1 MKCTPPKPAHPNSE
15 SSIKSESLQVKKMK
29 IVNIQKIEKNLSTV
43 YRIRFYIITI
53 NIIYNSHPSWFHF
66 IQEYWVEDYIYR
78 SIVSMWVSDAV
89 QTQSAHS
96 WQRDSEIPLFIYFHT
111 RKSVAG
117 PVQTPIRN
125 LILSPSPSPSLPP
138 CSPSIP
144 LPLPLPLPLHL
155 PPYSPSF
162 SLFPVL
168 SLSLSLPLPPSLL
181 TLPLSLSTLPATS
194 CSCGSMRGDELRQ
207 KQTSEKLQQDSLE
220 ADFTQFS
227 LKLGRSP
234 AANFSEL
241 RSWDAAIKERKRTP
255 ISDLLGLAVEIY
267 HPKG

>member
-1 MKCTPPKPAHPNSE
+1 
-15 SSIKSESLQVKKMK
+15 
-29 IVNIQKIEKNLSTV
+29 
-43 YRIRFYIITI
+43 
-53 NIIYNSHPSWFHF
+53 
-66 IQEYWVEDYIYR
+66 
-78 SIVSMWVSDAV
+78 MWVSDAV

-96 WQRDSEIPLFIYFHT
+96 CWQRDSEIPLFIYFHT

-125 LILSPSPSPSLPP
+125 LILSPS
-138 CSPSIP
+138 
-144 LPLPLPLPLHL
+144 
-155 PPYSPSF
+155 
-162 SLFPVL
+162 L
-168 SLSLSLPLPPSLL
+168 SLSLLTPPSPSPFPSRSLSISLLALPLSRSFALSLC
-181 TLPLSLSTLPATS
+181 LSLSTPPATS

-207 KQTSEKLQQDSLE
+207 KQTSEKLQQDSLD

-227 LKLGRSP
+227 LKLGRSQ

>member
-138 CSPSIP
+138 SLLSLHPPPPSPPAPSPSP
-144 LPLPLPLPLHL
+144 SLLSLFLPL
-155 PPYSPSF
+155 SRSF
-162 SLFPVL
+162 SLPLSPSPSLPPSLL
-168 SLSLSLPLPPSLL
+168 SLSLSLHTASNQLQLWKHE
-181 TLPLSLSTLPATS
+181 
-194 CSCGSMRGDELRQ
+194 RGWIL
-207 KQTSEKLQQDSLE
+207 
-220 ADFTQFS
+220 
-227 LKLGRSP
+227 
-234 AANFSEL
+234 
-241 RSWDAAIKERKRTP
+241 
-255 ISDLLGLAVEIY
+255 
-267 HPKG
+267 